1 MTKRIVP
8 ALLMAAL
15 TFGMTVI
22 GCDDGSTGEEKKKT
36 PSSVDDYSKLEPAM
50 AANPSRAMA
59 RAGGTAQIGI
69 PGYLLPSREQNARAA
84 GDVTAT
90 FKVHEDDSS
99 IAEIV
104 SQNGSTCKV
113 KGLKLGS
120 ARIIVTVGGSSAT
133 IVIAVA
139 PKEDLYT
146 LPAGEVKTLG
156 NSSFYNAWWN
166 DIRPDTLPSDYEN
179 YTSEPSYQLAWNW
192 RNPSQSYGLSGTP
205 CGIDVLAYFVDPVV
219 TDRRGWVRTT
229 YGFGGWHYDLNGQTN
244 TMTNGV
250 QVNDDVKLELKPEFV
265 YDKGVPYLQITH
277 TLTNTGD
284 SKLTGQKF
292 GASADVMLF
301 NMDSAPLT
309 YLPYGALMTNG
320 YGTTYLPTMK
330 IRLVC
335 QGLPGVNNASTIWM
349 GTYGGERNYVYEDQR
364 EDISG
369 TDTALNFSYQ
379 DISLNPGESKKFV
392 MRFTQVQ

>member
-1 MTKRIVP
+1 MTKKILL
-8 ALLMAAL
+8 ALLMVAL
-15 TFGMTVI
+15 AFGMTVI
-22 GCDDGSTGEEKKKT
+22 GCDDGSSGGEPKPGT
-36 PSSVDDYSKLEPAM
+36 PSSVDDYSKFEPAM
-50 AANPSRAMA
+50 APNPSRAMA
-59 RAGGTAQIGI
+59 RAGGTAQIAI
-69 PGYLLPSREQNARAA
+69 PEYLLPAQTTRAA

-90 FKVHEDDSS
+90 FKVHEDDSD
-99 IAEIV
+99 IAQIV
-104 SQNGSTCKV
+104 SQNGRTCSV

-120 ARIIVTVGGSSAT
+120 ARIIVTVGEASAT
-133 IVIAVA
+133 IIIAVA
-139 PKEDLYT
+139 PSEDLYK

-156 NSSFYNAWWN
+156 NSTFYNAWWN
-166 DIRPDTLPSDYEN
+166 STQPDDLPRDYEN

-205 CGIDVLAYFVDPVV
+205 CGIDILAYFVDPVV

-250 QVNDDVKLELKPEFV
+250 QVNGNVKLELTPEFV

-284 SKLTGQKF
+284 SKLSDQKF
-292 GASADVMLF
+292 GASADVMILG
-301 NMDSAPLT
+301 MDAAPLSSM
-309 YLPYGALMTNG
+309 PYGALMTNG
-320 YGTTYLPTMK
+320 SGTYYLPTIK
-330 IRLVC
+330 LRLVC
-335 QGLPGVNNASTIWM
+335 QGLPGVTTASTIWM
-349 GTYGGERNYVYEDQR
+349 GRYGSERNYVYDDQR

-369 TDTALNFSYQ
+369 YDSALNFSYQ
-379 DISLNPGESKKFV
+379 GINLDPGESKKFV